1 MFTNAAK
8 RHHEYLVQLEKA
20 TIRGNQTFT
29 KEKQQKCGE
38 TAKGMRGNQ
47 IFTKEKQQ
55 KCGETAKG
63 MYVNN

>member
-38 TAKGMRGNQ
+38 TAKGM
-47 IFTKEKQQ
+47 
-55 KCGETAKG
+55 
-63 MYVNN
+63 YVNN